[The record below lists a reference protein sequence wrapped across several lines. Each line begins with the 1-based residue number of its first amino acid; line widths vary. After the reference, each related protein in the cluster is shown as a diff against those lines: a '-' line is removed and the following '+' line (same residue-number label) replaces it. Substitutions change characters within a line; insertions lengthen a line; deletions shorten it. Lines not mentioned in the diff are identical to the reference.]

1 MEFDWDTANIE
12 HIARH
17 GVTPEEAEQ
26 AVEDPERVASET
38 YSKDGEARV
47 RVTGLTYDER
57 LITAIVTMRPVK
69 RIRVVT
75 ARPAS
80 PRERQ
85 EYEEANS

>member
-1 MEFDWDTANIE
+1 MEFDWDDANIQ

-17 GVTPEEAEQ
+17 GVTPDQAEQ
-26 AVEDPERVASET
+26 VLTDPERIASET
-38 YSKDGEARV
+38 YPKDGEARL
-47 RVTGLTYDER
+47 RVTGLTYDEQ
-57 LITAIVTMRPVK
+57 LLTVIVTMRPIK

-85 EYEEANS
+85 EYQEANP